1 MQRVVMALDPP
12 DDLVALLLGH
22 VTRVGSLFFADVQ
35 SHGDVENLPAAV
47 LVIVV
52 LSHVHDTRMCSS
64 IGVPV
69 C

>member
-35 SHGDVENLPAAV
+35 SHGGVENLPV

-64 IGVPV
+64 IDVPV